1 MNLINHVSNIV
12 DKLYDYAE
20 PEKKFWFDMR
30 EKERLNKSDQFDWN
44 EAYATGRIDQLDD
57 IERKISDIAK
67 GYGLIVKLDD
77 DYKKQS
83 MGKNEYSTDLINR
96 ILVDLEKM
104 EKSLIVENTYAY
116 EEREKELCKASRWD
130 EGYWTGRIGKISEL
144 KESLSII
151 IEYYRSIYNAE
162 PNDKSVK
169 DIEQD
174 NKPVDMA
181 NHLAHYTGNIE
192 CIDAMTEAFGQEAVD
207 TFCLLNTFKYIW
219 WYKKKGKE
227 LDDLRKAQWYFKR
240 LLEKEENTNNNE

>member
-30 EKERLNKSDQFDWN
+30 EKEKLNKSDQFDWN

-67 GYGLIVKLDD
+67 GYGLIVKLED

-83 MGKNEYSTDLINR
+83 MGKNEYSRDLINR
-96 ILVDLEKM
+96 ILVDLERM
-104 EKSLIVENTYAY
+104 EKRLTLENKHAY
-116 EEREKELCKASRWD
+116 EQREKELCKGSPWD
-130 EGYWTGRIGKISEL
+130 EGYWTGRIDQASDLE
-144 KESLSII
+144 ESLANII
-151 IEYYRSIYNAE
+151 KRYV
-162 PNDKSVK
+162 SVDNIK
-169 DIEQD
+169 QDESADDIEQD
-174 NKPVDMA
+174 DETVDMV
-181 NHLAHYTGNIE
+181 NHPAHYTGNIE

-219 WYKKKGKE
+219 RCKKKGKE
-227 LDDLRKAQWYFKR
+227 LEDLRKAQWYFKR
-240 LLEKEENTNNNE
+240 LLEKEENTNDNE